1 MLKYS
6 SVAKT
11 MNNNHIHADLAEFG
25 ITPEQ
30 SSIYALLLSKG
41 SLTAKGIAQAQGI
54 IVNSV
59 YRSVKSLVRH
69 GLVIELDVIP
79 KQFQAVPP
87 SVGIVQLAKNKSE
100 QIEKLGESLI
110 KQLPV
115 KENPNRLN
123 MELLTGRKELFERFV
138 ELAEDAEQEILVISV
153 GEPVPESIWEV
164 TQKALGR
171 GVKPKYLFHKY
182 DKENILLVKRWLAMG
197 VTVKHLAGEG
207 YHLNVFDHSTA
218 ILSASN
224 PKQSK
229 ERSGV
234 VIYNEAIIEALRTY
248 FFQQWA
254 LAKPL

>member
-41 SLTAKGIAQAQGI
+41 SLTAKGIAQAKALSS
-54 IVNSV
+54 IVSIDQLSHSYGMV
-59 YRSVKSLVRH
+59 WSLS
-69 GLVIELDVIP
+69 LMLFET
-79 KQFQAVPP
+79 VPGSSS